1 MKSKTELAEGI
12 FTKIVGTMKVTLLT
26 NEHDEKFKKRWVRHM
41 EDLAEA
47 SLVAAEVFQK
57 KTSATL
63 PAVVAAEEKVTKAP
77 EWDLRPGTV
86 VKAVANFDK
95 EVLPVLEETM
105 ASSSSTPM
113 SMVTAPVLLRLL
125 VPKQSSM
132 VRSTSS
138 VSTLGKRR
146 HCSQENSER
155 KNPPWRNCFQ

>member
-12 FTKIVGTMKVTLLT
+12 FTKIVGTMKATLLT

-95 EVLPVLEETM
+95 EVLPVLEGDYGVVFEH
-105 ASSSSTPM
+105 ANEHGDGAGPCVRWFRNNLDGEINIIGVCNVGKKD
-113 SMVTAPVLLRLL
+113 VTVLR
-125 VPKQSSM
+125 
-132 VRSTSS
+132 
-138 VSTLGKRR
+138 
-146 HCSQENSER
+146 E
-155 KNPPWRNCFQ
+155 F